1 MRHIVN
7 PRIENYIS
15 GTERQ
20 SNSVLA
26 EMEDLAR
33 RTGFPIIGPQVGHL
47 IQVLVASLQ
56 PRRVLELG
64 AGYGYSALWAA
75 SVMPADSRIICIDF
89 DPENRDLG
97 QKFISRAGVAPEI
110 SYEIGNALEVA
121 QRYEREDVEP
131 FDFIFNDVDKEDYG
145 AAFDVAVRLLRPG
158 GVLMT
163 DNTLWFG
170 YVAEPQRRDEATVGV
185 RSYNTKAAN
194 HPELVTSILAI
205 RDGVTVSTRTV
216 ENRDPSSSQQGE
228 NA

>member
-1 MRHIVN
+1 MN

-15 GTERQ
+15 ATERH
-20 SNSVLA
+20 SDVVLA

-47 IQVLVASLQ
+47 IQVMVASLQ
-56 PRRVLELG
+56 PRRVLEMG

-75 SVMPADSRIICIDF
+75 SVMPADSRVVCIDL

-97 QKFISRAGVAPEI
+97 LKFISRADLAPTI
-110 SYEIGNALEVA
+110 TYEIGNALEVA
-121 QRYEREDVEP
+121 QRYEQEDVEP

-145 AAFDVAVRLLRPG
+145 AAFDVALGLLRPG

-170 YVAEPQRRDEATVGV
+170 YVAEPARTDAATAGV

-194 HPELVTSILAI
+194 HPELVTSIVPI
-205 RDGVTVSTRTV
+205 RDGVTVSTRTGKKP
-216 ENRDPSSSQQGE
+216 DPSAS
-228 NA
+228 